1 MTSDLRAM
9 VNFVKWM
16 YLLIITPMM
25 VWGVMFSNGQIYQV
39 LFSMPLPFI
48 FGEIVEALWTS
59 SSHGEKIGCKLLCRV
74 VGRVALGFA
83 LYAGFVFSVY
93 VGSYLEAS

>member
-1 MTSDLRAM
+1 M

-83 LYAGFVFSVY
+83 
-93 VGSYLEAS
+93 